1 MCLKFHIV
9 FGHVDGEVIDDAGI
23 STLHGHIPE
32 FVVFAYDNGEAC
44 DVVYPVVV
52 FVILERDLLLRTV
65 HGKWHHEDVVR
76 NHDAY
81 AVPLGK
87 ILENDRFHEFLC
99 TGLQFVKG
107 VGVGFAVG
115 PVAHEF
121 DGAPLHSEIVCV
133 CGEFVG
139 GDFKEPVAGDVVV
152 RYELGAWR
160 AAACGDVIRCFVCSH
175 KSRGDVS
182 EVFFAF
188 ERGS

>member
-1 MCLKFHIV
+1 ML
-9 FGHVDGEVIDDAGI
+9 GHVHGQVVNDTRFGA
-23 STLHGHIPE
+23 LHGHIPE

-52 FVILERDLLLRTV
+52 FVILERHLLLRTV

-87 ILENDRFHEFLC
+87 ILEDDGFHEFLC
-99 TGLQFVKG
+99 AGLQFVKG

-121 DGAPLHSEIVCV
+121 DGAPLHAEIVGV

-139 GDFKEPVAGDVVV
+139 GDFKEPVSGNVVV
-152 RYELGAWR
+152 RDELWIRCATT
-160 AAACGDVIRCFVCSH
+160 CGDVICRFVCPY
-175 KSRGDVS
+175 KARGDVRKIL
-182 EVFFAF
+182 VTF
-188 ERGS
+188 EGGS

>member
-1 MCLKFHIV
+1 M
-9 FGHVDGEVIDDAGI
+9 
-23 STLHGHIPE
+23 
-32 FVVFAYDNGEAC
+32 
-44 DVVYPVVV
+44 VV

-65 HGKWHHEDVVR
+65 HGQRHYENVVR

-81 AVPLGK
+81 AVPLGQ
-87 ILENDRFHEFLC
+87 IFEDNCFHELFGA
-99 TGLQFVKG
+99 GLKFIKG

-139 GDFKEPVAGDVVV
+139 GDFKEPVPGDVVV

-160 AAACGDVIRCFVCSH
+160 AAACGDVVRRFVCTH
-175 KSRGDVS
+175 KAGGDVS